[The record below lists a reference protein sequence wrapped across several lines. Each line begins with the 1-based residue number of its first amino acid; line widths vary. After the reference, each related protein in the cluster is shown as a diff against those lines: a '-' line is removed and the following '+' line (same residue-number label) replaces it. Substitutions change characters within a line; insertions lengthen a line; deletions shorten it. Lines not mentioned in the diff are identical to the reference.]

1 MFTVYLFDQ
10 PIGTLEKRGQGVRFT
25 YSEAALE
32 NTNAPGLSIS
42 LPKRPEPYSDRYA
55 GAFFRN
61 LLPEQSYRR
70 LIASAANTPYGNSL
84 ALLGAIGGEC
94 PGAVSIWPQDQ
105 EPPPSQNYD
114 PLSSDGLRALVG
126 SSSPGDLGSAI
137 ARGRLS
143 LPGVQHKIALLRR
156 DGAWMLPKNG
166 AVTSHILKLPGP
178 EFPGLLENE
187 LFCMR
192 LAQAV
197 RLTVPDVGL
206 EEDHIRVLWVERFD
220 RISVDG
226 SDRQKLHQEDFC
238 QALRVEP
245 DRKYETLGGPGLHS
259 CAQLIRDYS
268 SLPAEDLPRIAEW
281 VAFNYLI
288 GNEDA
293 HAKNLALLYTQD
305 GLQLSPYYDLV
316 STGVYAEL
324 ERSMAMKIGR
334 AWDVR
339 NVQRNDWKIFAKRIA
354 LPWDRL
360 RATVLRVSDDITT
373 SVAEVEERNRKAF
386 GEHFICA
393 RIHEIIDRHA
403 RQLSRELE

>member
-1 MFTVYLFDQ
+1 M
-10 PIGTLEKRGQGVRFT
+10 
-25 YSEAALE
+25 
-32 NTNAPGLSIS
+32 
-42 LPKRPEPYSDRYA
+42 
-55 GAFFRN
+55 
-61 LLPEQSYRR
+61 
-70 LIASAANTPYGNSL
+70 
-84 ALLGAIGGEC
+84 
-94 PGAVSIWPQDQ
+94 
-105 EPPPSQNYD
+105 
-114 PLSSDGLRALVG
+114 
-126 SSSPGDLGSAI
+126 
-137 ARGRLS
+137 
-143 LPGVQHKIALLRR
+143 
-156 DGAWMLPKNG
+156 
-166 AVTSHILKLPGP
+166 
-178 EFPGLLENE
+178 
-187 LFCMR
+187 
-192 LAQAV
+192 
-197 RLTVPDVGL
+197 
-206 EEDHIRVLWVERFD
+206 VLWVERFD
-220 RISVDG
+220 RISVDD

-305 GLQLSPYYDLV
+305 GLQLSPHYDLV
-316 STGVYAEL
+316 STEVYAEL

-360 RATVLRVSDDITT
+360 RATVLRVSDDITK
-373 SVAEVEERNRKAF
+373 SVAEVEERNRKVF
-386 GEHFICA
+386 GEHFICT